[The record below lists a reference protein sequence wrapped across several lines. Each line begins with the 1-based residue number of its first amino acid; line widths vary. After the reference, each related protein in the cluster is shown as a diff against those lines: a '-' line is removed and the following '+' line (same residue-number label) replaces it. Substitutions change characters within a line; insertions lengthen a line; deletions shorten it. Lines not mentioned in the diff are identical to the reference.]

1 MSELQT
7 TLRALL
13 ETERERCA
21 RLAPI
26 LDAERAAAAGYDHA
40 ALLACLK
47 EREGV
52 QAEWQRAATERR
64 QLLRRE
70 GLTLNDAVARDP
82 ELGALARA
90 LQAEADAV
98 RRAQRINEGLIRA
111 ALAQVTDLLTV
122 IKRELPE
129 TQYDGQAS
137 LTTPTPLMRSGWS
150 A

>member
-1 MSELQT
+1 MGDGYTQ
-7 TLRALL
+7 LRGLL
-13 ETERERCA
+13 DAEREHCA

-26 LDAERAAAAGYDHA
+26 LEAERTAAATYDHT

-52 QAEWQRAATERR
+52 QAAWQRAASARR
-64 QLLRRE
+64 QLLRAD
-70 GLTLNDAVARDP
+70 GLTLDDAVAGDP
-82 ELGALARA
+82 RLSDLVQGLRA
-90 LQAEADAV
+90 DADAV
-98 RRAQRINEGLIRA
+98 RRAQRINEGLVRA

-129 TQYDGQAS
+129 TRYDGRAS
-137 LTTPTPLMRSGWS
+137 LTTPALGARGGWS

>member
-1 MSELQT
+1 MSDT
-7 TLRALL
+7 HSTLRALL
-13 ETERERCA
+13 ETERDRCA

-52 QAEWQRAATERR
+52 QADWQRAATERR

-70 GLTLNDAVARDP
+70 GLTLNEAVAGDP
-82 ELGALARA
+82 GLAELVRVLR
-90 LQAEADAV
+90 AEAEAV

-129 TQYDGQAS
+129 TQYDGRAS
-137 LTTPTPLMRSGWS
+137 LTTPAPFARSAWS